1 VVPTANLQ
9 LKEAPYAI
17 LGNPECKHW
26 DFVKDVFSKVQKKG
40 LGDRIQL
47 INITAEIFRDK
58 EFKTKVEENIREKT
72 CFFIHDSSL
81 TPGEWLSRL
90 EFANYAMKYASAHA
104 VIDVIPYMLF
114 SRQDRK
120 DESRVAISAR
130 VVADAI
136 SRYADRVIT
145 VDLHAPQIQG
155 FYDIPLDNLYSAPF
169 VSKKIFSEHP
179 DMLSENLVVMS
190 PDAGGAGRAKSF
202 INEIIKDHNFTPE
215 LVIGY
220 KQRPKSGEI
229 SDYRILGNVSGKDVI
244 IVDDILDSGKT
255 LITASENLK
264 AKGAKKIYAYV
275 THSIFTKGMNPLK
288 PHFEKIFVSNTRKID
303 IKDSQLEIIDLS
315 DLFAEA
321 IYRTA
326 VGESLSQLFE

>member
-1 VVPTANLQ
+1 VVPTADSH

-26 DFVKDVFSKVQKKG
+26 NFVKNVFSKVQEKG
-40 LGDRIQL
+40 LEDRVQL
-47 INITAEIFRDK
+47 INITAEFFGDK
-58 EFKTKVEENIREKT
+58 EFKTKIKENVRGKT

-81 TPGEWLSRL
+81 EPGEWLTRL
-90 EFANYAMKYASAHA
+90 AFANSAMKYASASS
-104 VIDVIPYMLF
+104 VIDIIPYMLF

-130 VVADAI
+130 VVADVI
-136 SRYADRVIT
+136 GLYADRVIT

-169 VSKKIFSEHP
+169 VSKKIFSGYP

-190 PDAGGAGRAKSF
+190 PDAGGAGRAKTF
-202 INEIIKDHNFTPE
+202 IHEISKVYNITPA

-220 KQRPKSGEI
+220 KERPSVEEI
-229 SDYRILGNVSGKDVI
+229 SDYKILGDVAGKDVMI
-244 IVDDILDSGKT
+244 IDDILDSGKT
-255 LITASENLK
+255 LVKAAENLK
-264 AKGAKKIYAYV
+264 AKGANKIYAYV
-275 THSIFTKGMNPLK
+275 THSLFTKGIEPLK
-288 PHFEKIFVSNTRKID
+288 KNFEKIFVSNTRTID
-303 IKDSQLEIIDLS
+303 IKDEKLEIIDLS
-315 DLFAEA
+315 DLFAEG

-326 VGESLSQLFE
+326 EGESLSQLFE

>member
-9 LKEAPYAI
+9 PKEAPYAI
-17 LGNPECKHW
+17 LGNPRCKHW
-26 DFVKDVFSKVQKKG
+26 DFVKDVFSKVQEKG
-40 LGDRIQL
+40 LEDRIQI
-47 INITAEIFRDK
+47 INITAEIFRDG

-81 TPGEWLSRL
+81 SPGEWLTRL

-120 DESRVAISAR
+120 DESRVAISAK

-136 SRYADRVIT
+136 SMYADRVIT

-155 FYDIPLDNLYSAPF
+155 FYGIPLDNLYSAPF

-179 DMLSENLVVMS
+179 DMLSENFVVMS

-202 INEIIKDHNFTPE
+202 INEIIKDHNFTPD
-215 LVIGY
+215 LVVGY
-220 KQRPKSGEI
+220 KQRPRAGEI
-229 SDYRILGNVSGKDVI
+229 SDYRILGDVAGKDVMI
-244 IVDDILDSGKT
+244 IDDILDSGKT

-288 PHFEKIFVSNTRKID
+288 AHFEKIFVSNTRKID

-321 IYRTA
+321 IYRTCE
-326 VGESLSQLFE
+326 GESLSQLFE